1 MARSGHSIH
10 STSGRH
16 RAHQPQTQKLMDKE
30 IAELKSYLPDWT
42 STKRSEKQR
51 VFTAIARAARLFA
64 PKINLGQW
72 KKRKQVMHP
81 CCVENYNY
89 NILFFYQCSDV

>member
-16 RAHQPQTQKLMDKE
+16 RAHQPQTQKLTDKE

-42 STKRSEKQR
+42 SAKRSEKQG
-51 VFTAIARAARLFA
+51 VFTAIA
-64 PKINLGQW
+64 
-72 KKRKQVMHP
+72 
-81 CCVENYNY
+81 
-89 NILFFYQCSDV
+89 